1 MNFTVLIMKRHYK
14 VLLFIAL
21 FFSSIVWANKEPS
34 NNPANGGY
42 SLVSYFEKNKAEM
55 GSAEYSVEYEGKHYW
70 FSSADQ
76 INTFNSNPARY
87 LPRFSGFCAYSLAL
101 GRKVS
106 VDPTKFK
113 IIADQLLLFHP
124 EGLVEWTRSNND
136 DELLRRATSSF
147 LSLEF

>member
-1 MNFTVLIMKRHYK
+1 MKLHYK
-14 VLLFIAL
+14 ISLFTTL
-21 FFSSIVWANKEPS
+21 FFSSILWAYAELP
-34 NNPANGGY
+34 NNLANEGY

-55 GSAEYSVEYEGKHYW
+55 GLAKYSAEYEGKLYW

-76 INTFNSNPARY
+76 VDTFNSNPTRY

-101 GRKVS
+101 GRKVPI
-106 VDPTKFK
+106 DPTKFK

-124 EGLVEWTRSNND
+124 DGLVEWTRSSNEE
-136 DELLRRATSSF
+136 ELLRRATSSF

>member
-1 MNFTVLIMKRHYK
+1 MKLHYK
-14 VLLFIAL
+14 ILLFTAL
-21 FFSSIVWANKEPS
+21 FFSTIVWAYAELP

-42 SLVSYFEKNKAEM
+42 SLISYFEKNKAEM
-55 GSAEYSVEYEGKHYW
+55 GLAEYSVEYEGKLYW

-76 INTFNSNPARY
+76 VDTFNSNPTRY

-101 GRKVS
+101 GRKVA

-124 EGLVEWTRSNND
+124 EGLEEWTRSNNE

>member
-1 MNFTVLIMKRHYK
+1 MKQHYK
-14 VLLFIAL
+14 IFLLTAL
-21 FFSSIVWANKEPS
+21 FFSTIIWAYAEQP
-34 NNPANGGY
+34 NNPANEGY

-55 GSAEYSVEYEGKHYW
+55 GSAEYSVEYEGKLYW

-76 INTFNSNPARY
+76 VDTFNSNPTRY
-87 LPRFSGFCAYSLAL
+87 LPRFSGFCAYSLTL
-101 GRKVS
+101 GRKVPI
-106 VDPTKFK
+106 DPTKFK

-124 EGLVEWTRSNND
+124 DGLEEWTRASNE